1 MASYDCLVCGLTCH
15 SSGGL
20 RRHMNAKHPQFP
32 ELTFNE
38 ANQHTSIYHHFVN
51 GMFKHNLSFKDVQC

>member
-51 GMFKHNLSFKDVQC
+51 GMFKQNLSFKDVQC